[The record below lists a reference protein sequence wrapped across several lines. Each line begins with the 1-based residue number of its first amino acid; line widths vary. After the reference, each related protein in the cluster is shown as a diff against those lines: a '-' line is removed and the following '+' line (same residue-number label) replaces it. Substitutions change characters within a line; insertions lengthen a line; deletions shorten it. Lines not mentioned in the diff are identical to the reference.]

1 MSTVSVVPIIDISE
15 SMSQYGHV
23 EQALIDTQAFLR
35 LHKAG
40 DKLAVVACDHKART
54 VFTGNGGLA
63 TVDPLLN
70 ITASAATAVA
80 GLAFDGLSSA
90 IGLGLQH
97 SRSFLDASRLSRA
110 CVLLSDG
117 QHNDGPSPLEVLPIY
132 PVMACALG
140 PQADQ
145 HLLQQIAQR
154 TGGRYFYA
162 PRAVDLMKVYNQ
174 IRASSARAALL
185 SNQLCDIAQHGYQLI
200 PVVIGQRP
208 GAAQLSLVW
217 SRREVS
223 YTSASPRGNQLSVSL
238 VDPSGAVS
246 LRAPSII
253 GAGFVI
259 FNIPQPAPGQW
270 YLQVEFAGSG
280 QSISCTA
287 GALQHGATVRSGLAD
302 IRLSVEMAARHT
314 AGQPLTLTAHLEAG
328 GEVLSNVRAHAIVQ
342 GPTISLADAL
352 IKYDDQLYTVQ
363 ALPFDRA
370 QGIAEPL
377 ARLAALRHT
386 LLPELDILAHQE
398 RVVHLGSGAGQLGTW
413 LDTPV
418 PGSYSVQVVVSGE
431 SQASGPFQRCE
442 LVSVLVTAD

>member
-1 MSTVSVVPIIDISE
+1 M
-15 SMSQYGHV
+15 
-23 EQALIDTQAFLR
+23 
-35 LHKAG
+35 HKAG

-117 QHNDGPSPLEVLPIY
+117 QHNDGPPPLEVLPIY

-185 SNQLCDIAQHGYQLI
+185 NNQLCDIAQHGYQLI

-314 AGQPLTLTAHLEAG
+314 AGQPLSLTVHLEAG

-431 SQASGPFQRCE
+431 SQASGPFQRCG
-442 LVSVLVTAD
+442 LVSVLVT

>member
-174 IRASSARAALL
+174 VRASSANAALL
-185 SNQLCDIAQHGYQLI
+185 SNQLTDIAQHGYQLF
-200 PVVIGQRP
+200 PVLIGQRP

-223 YTSASPRGNQLSVSL
+223 YTSGSPKGNQLSVTL

-246 LRAPSII
+246 QRAPSII

-259 FNIPQPAPGQW
+259 FNIPDPAAGQW

-287 GALQHGATVRSGLAD
+287 GALQHPASARSGLAN
-302 IRLSVEMAARHT
+302 IRLRVEMAACHPL
-314 AGQPLTLTAHLEAG
+314 GQPLPITVHLDAG

-352 IKYDDQLYTVQ
+352 VKYGDQLYTVQ

-370 QGIAEPL
+370 RGIAEPL
-377 ARLAALRHT
+377 ARLAALRHR
-386 LLPELDILAHQE
+386 LLPELDILAHQQ
-398 RVVHLGSGAGQLGTW
+398 RVVHLGAAANQLGSW

-418 PGSYSVQVVVSGE
+418 PGSYSVQVVVSGD

-442 LVSVLVTAD
+442 LVSVLVTD

>member
-35 LHKAG
+35 LLKAG

-97 SRSFLDASRLSRA
+97 SRSFFLDSSRLSRA

-174 IRASSARAALL
+174 IRATSANAALL
-185 SNQLCDIAQHGYQLI
+185 TNQLNDIAQHGYQLI
-200 PVVIGQRP
+200 PLVIGQRP

-217 SRREVS
+217 SSREVS
-223 YTSASPRGNQLSVSL
+223 YTSGSPRGNQLSVTL
-238 VDPSGAVS
+238 VDPSGVTS
-246 LRAPSII
+246 PLAPSII

-259 FNIPQPAPGQW
+259 FNLPHP
-270 YLQVEFAGSG
+270 ERGSG
-280 QSISCTA
+280 TCRSSSPAA
-287 GALQHGATVRSGLAD
+287 GNRS
-302 IRLSVEMAARHT
+302 VAR
-314 AGQPLTLTAHLEAG
+314 
-328 GEVLSNVRAHAIVQ
+328 
-342 GPTISLADAL
+342 
-352 IKYDDQLYTVQ
+352 
-363 ALPFDRA
+363 
-370 QGIAEPL
+370 
-377 ARLAALRHT
+377 
-386 LLPELDILAHQE
+386 
-398 RVVHLGSGAGQLGTW
+398 
-413 LDTPV
+413 
-418 PGSYSVQVVVSGE
+418 PG
-431 SQASGPFQRCE
+431 RC
-442 LVSVLVTAD
+442 STR